1 MNIHKFFFVVKLVLF
16 LLLGHAVLGVV
27 TLPGQMHA
35 QLGPS
40 LAGAMVSTY
49 KGVSQSPV
57 AITQKDFAEIF
68 QRNPF
73 YPLEVFGNS
82 TTPGIADDGRIA
94 YPWGAGDDLG
104 LTLLGTVSGSPLFAR
119 AIIKDLRTGALDL
132 YKTNQAVG
140 DAQIQSIEKDAV
152 VLEYEGRTK
161 ILKLNAAQNGTPPE
175 IDAETSSLETTGK
188 YDDFSE
194 IDLGA
199 QDEIAKFRT
208 DIDTVD
214 AILKQAVI
222 ESYMVDGR
230 MEGLK
235 ISGLDKIRAAKAL
248 GLENGDVI
256 QVINGQKLTSKQKA
270 YQIFKKARSKA
281 SVSFELLRG
290 DETKKLVFFL
300 R

>member
-1 MNIHKFFFVVKLVLF
+1 MNIHRFFFAVKLVLF
-16 LLLGHAVLGVV
+16 LLLGHAVLGVAA
-27 TLPGQMHA
+27 LPGQMHA

-49 KGVSQSPV
+49 KGVSQSTV

-73 YPLEVFGNS
+73 YPLEVSGNS
-82 TTPGIADDGRIA
+82 TTPNMA
-94 YPWGAGDDLG
+94 GAGHEIYEDLG

-119 AIIKDLRTGALDL
+119 AIIKDLKTGALDL

-194 IDLGA
+194 IDLEA

-208 DIDTVD
+208 DIDSVD

-222 ESYMVDGR
+222 EPYMVDGR
-230 MEGLK
+230 MEGLR

-256 QVINGQKLTSKQKA
+256 QVINGQRLTSKQKA
-270 YQIFKKARSKA
+270 YQVFKKARSKA
-281 SVSFELLRG
+281 SVSFELLRD

>member
-1 MNIHKFFFVVKLVLF
+1 MNVHNFFFAIKLVLF

-35 QLGPS
+35 RLGPTPAS
-40 LAGAMVSTY
+40 AMVSA
-49 KGVSQSPV
+49 GSIVAQSPV
-57 AITQKDFAEIF
+57 AIKQTDFAEIL

-73 YPLEVFGNS
+73 YPLEVSGNS
-82 TTPGIADDGRIA
+82 TTPDV
-94 YPWGAGDDLG
+94 AGTAHEVYEDLG

-119 AIIKDLRTGALDL
+119 AIIKDLRTGVLDL
-132 YKTNQAVG
+132 YKTNEAVG
-140 DAQIQSIEKDAV
+140 NAQIQSIEKDSV

-161 ILKLNAAQNGTPPE
+161 ILKLNAAQNDTPME
-175 IDAETSSLETTGK
+175 INDESSALEMTGK

-194 IDLGA
+194 TDLEA
-199 QDEIAKFRT
+199 QDVVTNFTT
-208 DIDTVD
+208 DVDTVG
-214 AILKQAVI
+214 AILKKAVI
-222 ESYMVDGR
+222 EPYMVDGR
-230 MEGLK
+230 MAGLR

-256 QVINGQKLTSKQKA
+256 QAINGQKLTSKQKA
-270 YQIFKKARSKA
+270 YQIFKKARSKP